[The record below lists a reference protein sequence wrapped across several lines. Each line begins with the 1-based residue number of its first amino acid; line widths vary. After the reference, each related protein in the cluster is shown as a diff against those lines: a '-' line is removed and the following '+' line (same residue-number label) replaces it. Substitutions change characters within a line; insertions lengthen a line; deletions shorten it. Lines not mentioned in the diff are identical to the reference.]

1 MFHLRML
8 MAFVE
13 PKKSNAR
20 MRSQEILNFET
31 SLFRTH
37 FICRPGNPLDKY
49 MSFEALLTNKTTY
62 FDRHLEIERD
72 NENQPIIVGFIK
84 QVIYS
89 QKAYLERA
97 PQEAQEFELDAQRKN
112 YYTNLKKTEMP
123 LPEPEF
129 TEEGQKLLNEAY
141 EYIQKPMARIVGV
154 DALSQLGSTVSH
166 QKDFSNIMNFLN
178 FTHNEGTKVDFDAS
192 RTKTLEEVKKKTI
205 DDCILFITQLRI
217 YVVKKV
223 ADVTSR
229 KLAPNYNQLIKVAPF
244 NARRISKFQNL

>member
-1 MFHLRML
+1 

-13 PKKSNAR
+13 PSKSNAR
-20 MRSQEILNFET
+20 MRSQEILNFEA

-49 MSFEALLTNKTTY
+49 KSFEALLVNKSTV

-72 NENQPIIVGFIK
+72 NENQPIILGFIK
-84 QVIYS
+84 QAIYS

-97 PQEAQEFELDAQRKN
+97 PQEVLEFELDPQRKN
-112 YYTNLKKTEMP
+112 YYNNLKQIGMK
-123 LPEPEF
+123 LPDQEF
-129 TEEGQKLLNEAY
+129 SEEGQKLLKEAY
-141 EYIQKPMARIVGV
+141 EYIQKPMSKIVGV

-166 QKDFSNIMNFLN
+166 QKDFSNLMNFLN
-178 FTHNEGTKVDFDAS
+178 FSHNDATKIDYDVS
-192 RTKTLEEVKKKTI
+192 RTKILEEAKKKTI
-205 DDCILFITQLRI
+205 DDCILFLTQLRI

-229 KLAPNYNQLIKVAPF
+229 KLAPNYNQLIRLSPF
-244 NARRISKFQNL
+244 DARRISKFQNL